1 MPKPI
6 PSWVL
11 ILRLGHI
18 GDRGISGECPGGLD
32 GQSGKLMFI
41 KPTLVGK
48 GLFMG
53 DLSNTKTTYEIRSTR
68 TA

>member
-1 MPKPI
+1 
-6 PSWVL
+6 
-11 ILRLGHI
+11 
-18 GDRGISGECPGGLD
+18 
-32 GQSGKLMFI
+32 MFI